1 MNRIARAA
9 VAVLLC
15 ASPAVAETALKFG
28 GQLRARGESRN
39 PESYAAFHLRDEAL
53 LRTRLDVEAAL
64 PKSLKAFLQIQDSRS
79 SGGEASVVANEKN
92 TDLHQGYLDVA
103 DLWGKP
109 VDLRAGR
116 MELQYG
122 DERLVGNA
130 DWLNAARA
138 FDGLRLRARGGV
150 WTADAFATVTK
161 ESGSL
166 RKDEVFSGFYGSC
179 KAIAGHETDAYL
191 LAKTSTGTVA
201 GDLSRYTAG
210 ARIKGVRGAAN
221 YSAEA
226 AFQFG
231 REGGASVRAAAAVLT
246 ASYGFDA
253 AGKPRL
259 GLEYAYASGDADPT
273 DGKNQTFDP
282 LHPSQHPFQGFMDL
296 FALKNVH
303 DFKVGSVFEP
313 AKGWKAYADAH
324 HFRLAQAKDAW
335 YAASGSAV
343 ARDATGNYG
352 KEVGHELDLHARTT
366 VRDSLQLWFGYSHFF
381 TSVFANNTKN
391 GRDMDWA
398 FLQATLN
405 F

>member
-1 MNRIARAA
+1 MSRLALAAA
-9 VAVLLC
+9 VLFC
-15 ASPAVAETALKFG
+15 ASHAAAETTLKFG
-28 GQLRARGESRN
+28 GQLRARGEVRN
-39 PESYAAFHLRDEAL
+39 PESYAAFHGKDEGL

-64 PKSLKAFLQIQDSRS
+64 PKSLKAFLQVQDSRS

-103 DLWGKP
+103 DLYGKP

-116 MELQYG
+116 MELLYG

-130 DWLNAARA
+130 DWLNTARS
-138 FDGLRLRARGGV
+138 FDGLRLRTRGGV
-150 WTADAFATVTK
+150 WTADVFATVTK

-179 KAIAGHETDAYL
+179 KALPGHDTDAYF
-191 LAKTSTGTVA
+191 LAKTSTGTAA
-201 GDLSRYTAG
+201 GDVSRYTAG
-210 ARIKGVRGAAN
+210 IRLKGSRGAAA

-231 REGGASVRAAAAVLT
+231 REGGARVKAGALVVT
-246 ASYGFDA
+246 GSYGFDA
-253 AGKPRL
+253 AYKPRL
-259 GLEYAYASGDADPT
+259 GLEYAYASGDTDPT

-282 LHPSQHPFQGFMDL
+282 LYPSQHPYQGFLDIV
-296 FALKNVH
+296 ALKNVH
-303 DFKVGSVFEP
+303 DFKLGSVFEP
-313 AKGWKAYADAH
+313 AKGWKAYADVH

-335 YAASGSAV
+335 YAASGAAI
-343 ARDATGNYG
+343 ARDAAGSYG
-352 KEVGHELDLHARTT
+352 KELGHELDLHARTT
-366 VRDSLQLWFGYSHFF
+366 IRDSLQLWFGYSHFF